1 MKKSQRLMWKIF
13 IFLLGFCA
21 LLLVV
26 LWLFE
31 TVFLSNMYENIR
43 RKEINNAIVL
53 VEKNIDNPNL
63 NLIIMQL
70 SDNSEILVTQAHDF
84 IPPNKPSSENKS
96 SSENRPNPENK
107 PSSENKPNPESRPQ
121 MRQAITEV
129 RDFVTS
135 DGRTVSLV
143 FYAIISPVNATISTI
158 KVQLC
163 YVTGIMFV
171 LSIILAFIIAKTVS
185 KPIEKLNKSAKIL
198 ATGNYDIHFS
208 GKGYREIHEL
218 SDTLNHSASELSKVE
233 RLRRDLMANISHDLR
248 TPLALIYSYAEMMH
262 DFPDEITLEQTQTIM
277 DETKRLSSL
286 VNDILDVSRLETGT
300 MELNTATYNITESIG
315 KTVSRIADLVKKEK
329 YSLIFEHD
337 EEIFV
342 NADEVKITQA
352 IYNLLTNAIHYST
365 NDFTIFIRQ
374 KVINE
379 SVRIEV
385 EDHGEGIDKD
395 NLPYIW
401 DRYYK
406 IDKKHKRAITGTG
419 LGLSIVK
426 KIVELHHGGYGV
438 DSQVGKGSVFWFQI
452 PGINKIQ
459 PKEKQ
464 SS

>member
-31 TVFLSNMYENIR
+31 TVFLSKMYEDIR
-43 RKEINNAIVL
+43 RKEINNAIAL
-53 VEKNIDNPNL
+53 IEKNIDNPNL
-63 NLIIMQL
+63 NQIIMQL
-70 SDNSEILVTQAHDF
+70 SDDSEILVTPAHDF
-84 IPPNKPSSENKS
+84 VPP
-96 SSENRPNPENK
+96 NRPNPENR
-107 PSSENKPNPESRPQ
+107 PAPENRPQ
-121 MRQAITEV
+121 MRQAITEI

-143 FYAIISPVNATISTI
+143 FYAMISPVNATISTI
-158 KVQLC
+158 KVQLY

-171 LSIILAFIIAKTVS
+171 LSIVLSFVIAKTVS

-233 RLRRDLMANISHDLR
+233 RLRRELMANISHDLR
-248 TPLALIYSYAEMMH
+248 TPLALIYSHAEMMH
-262 DFPDEITLEQTQTIM
+262 DFPDEISSEQTQTIM
-277 DETKRLSSL
+277 DETQRLSSL

-300 MELNTATYNITESIG
+300 MELNTAAYNMTESID
-315 KTVSRIADLVKKEK
+315 KTVSRIADLVKKEN
-329 YSLIFEHD
+329 YSLVFEHD
-337 EEIFV
+337 EEVFV

-365 NDFTIFIRQ
+365 NDLTIIIRQ
-374 KVINE
+374 KVIGKV
-379 SVRIEV
+379 VRIEV
-385 EDHGEGIDKD
+385 EDHGEGIGKD

-406 IDKKHKRAITGTG
+406 IDKRHKRAITGTG

-426 KIVELHHGGYGV
+426 KIVELHHGDYGV

-452 PGINKIQ
+452 SGINKVQ
-459 PKEKQ
+459 PKGEQ
-464 SS
+464 SN

>member
-31 TVFLSNMYENIR
+31 TVFLSKMYEDIR
-43 RKEINNAIVL
+43 RKEINNAIAL
-53 VEKNIDNPNL
+53 IEKNIDNPNL
-63 NLIIMQL
+63 NQIIMQL
-70 SDNSEILVTQAHDF
+70 SDDSEILVTPAHDF
-84 IPPNKPSSENKS
+84 VPP
-96 SSENRPNPENK
+96 NRPNPENR
-107 PSSENKPNPESRPQ
+107 PAPENRPQ
-121 MRQAITEV
+121 MRQAITEI

-143 FYAIISPVNATISTI
+143 FYAMISPVNATISTI
-158 KVQLC
+158 KVQLY

-171 LSIILAFIIAKTVS
+171 LSIVLAFAIAKTVS

-233 RLRRDLMANISHDLR
+233 RLRRELMANISHDLR
-248 TPLALIYSYAEMMH
+248 TPLALIYSHAEMMH
-262 DFPDEITLEQTQTIM
+262 DFPDEITSEQTQTIM
-277 DETKRLSSL
+277 DETQRLSSL

-300 MELNTATYNITESIG
+300 MELNAAAYNITESID
-315 KTVSRIADLVKKEK
+315 KTVGRIADLVKKEN
-329 YSLIFEHD
+329 YSLVFEHD
-337 EEIFV
+337 EEVFV

-365 NDFTIFIRQ
+365 NDLTIIIRQ
-374 KVINE
+374 KVTDKV
-379 SVRIEV
+379 VRIEV
-385 EDHGEGIDKD
+385 EDHGEGIGKD

-406 IDKKHKRAITGTG
+406 IDKRHKRAITGTG

-426 KIVELHHGGYGV
+426 KIVELHHGDYGV

-452 PGINKIQ
+452 PGIIKVQ
-459 PKEKQ
+459 PKGEQ
-464 SS
+464 SN

>member
-31 TVFLSNMYENIR
+31 TVFLSKMYEDIR
-43 RKEINNAIVL
+43 RKEIKNAIAL
-53 VEKNIDNPNL
+53 IEKNIDNPNL
-63 NLIIMQL
+63 NQIIMQL
-70 SDNSEILVTQAHDF
+70 SDDSEILVTPAHDF
-84 IPPNKPSSENKS
+84 VPP
-96 SSENRPNPENK
+96 NRPNPENR
-107 PSSENKPNPESRPQ
+107 PAPESRPQ
-121 MRQAITEV
+121 MRQAITET
-129 RDFVTS
+129 RNFVTS

-143 FYAIISPVNATISTI
+143 FYAMISPVNATISTI
-158 KVQLC
+158 KIQLY

-171 LSIILAFIIAKTVS
+171 LSIVLAFVIAKTVS

-233 RLRRDLMANISHDLR
+233 RLRRELMANISHDLR
-248 TPLALIYSYAEMMH
+248 TPLALIYSHAEMMH
-262 DFPDEITLEQTQTIM
+262 DFPDEITSEQTQTIM
-277 DETKRLSSL
+277 DETQRLSSL

-300 MELNTATYNITESIG
+300 MELNTAAYNITESID
-315 KTVSRIADLVKKEK
+315 KTVSRIADLVKKEN
-329 YSLIFEHD
+329 YSLVFEHD
-337 EEIFV
+337 EEVFV

-365 NDFTIFIRQ
+365 NDLTIIIRQ
-374 KVINE
+374 KVIDKV
-379 SVRIEV
+379 VRIEV
-385 EDHGEGIDKD
+385 EDHGEGIGKD

-406 IDKKHKRAITGTG
+406 IDKRHKRAITGTG

-426 KIVELHHGGYGV
+426 KIVELHHGDYGV

-452 PGINKIQ
+452 SGINKVQ
-459 PKEKQ
+459 PKGEQ
-464 SS
+464 SN

>member
-43 RKEINNAIVL
+43 RKEIKNAIVL
-53 VEKNIDNPNL
+53 IEKNINNPNL
-63 NLIIMQL
+63 NQIIMQL
-70 SDNSEILVTQAHDF
+70 ADDSEILVTPSHDF
-84 IPPNKPSSENKS
+84 IPPN
-96 SSENRPNPENK
+96 RPNPDNR
-107 PSSENKPNPESRPQ
+107 PTPDSRPQ
-121 MRQAITEV
+121 MRQAITEI
-129 RDFVTS
+129 RNFVTS
-135 DGRTVSLV
+135 DGRTVSLA

-158 KVQLC
+158 KVQLY

-171 LSIILAFIIAKTVS
+171 LSIVLAFIIAKTVS
-185 KPIEKLNKSAKIL
+185 KPIETLNKSAKIL

-208 GKGYREIHEL
+208 GKGFREIHEL

-233 RLRRDLMANISHDLR
+233 RLRRELMANISHDLR
-248 TPLALIYSYAEMMH
+248 TPLSLIYSHAEMMH

-277 DETKRLSSL
+277 DETQRLSSL

-300 MELNTATYNITESIG
+300 MELNTASYNITESID

-329 YSLIFEHD
+329 VSLVFVHD
-337 EEIFV
+337 EEVFV
-342 NADEVKITQA
+342 NADEVKIT
-352 IYNLLTNAIHYST
+352 H
-365 NDFTIFIRQ
+365 
-374 KVINE
+374 
-379 SVRIEV
+379 
-385 EDHGEGIDKD
+385 HGEGIDKD
-395 NLPYIW
+395 HLPYIW

-406 IDKKHKRAITGTG
+406 IDKRHKRAITGTG

-426 KIVELHHGGYGV
+426 KIVELHQGSYGV
-438 DSQVGKGSVFWFQI
+438 DSQVGNGSVFWFQI
-452 PGINKIQ
+452 PGINKVQ
-459 PKEKQ
+459 PKGEQ

>member
-31 TVFLSNMYENIR
+31 TVFLSKMYEDIR
-43 RKEINNAIVL
+43 RKEIKNAIAL
-53 VEKNIDNPNL
+53 IEKNIDNPNL
-63 NLIIMQL
+63 NQIIMQL
-70 SDNSEILVTQAHDF
+70 SDDSEILVTPAHDF
-84 IPPNKPSSENKS
+84 VPP
-96 SSENRPNPENK
+96 NRPNPENR
-107 PSSENKPNPESRPQ
+107 PAPENRPQ
-121 MRQAITEV
+121 MRQAITET
-129 RDFVTS
+129 RNFVTS

-143 FYAIISPVNATISTI
+143 FYAMISPVNATISTI
-158 KVQLC
+158 KIQLY

-171 LSIILAFIIAKTVS
+171 LSIVLAFVIAKTVS

-233 RLRRDLMANISHDLR
+233 RLRRELMANISHDLR
-248 TPLALIYSYAEMMH
+248 TPLALIYSHAEMMH
-262 DFPDEITLEQTQTIM
+262 DFPDEITSEQTQTIM
-277 DETKRLSSL
+277 DETQRLSSL

-300 MELNTATYNITESIG
+300 MELNTAAYNITESID
-315 KTVSRIADLVKKEK
+315 KTVSRIADLVKKEN
-329 YSLIFEHD
+329 YSLVFEHD
-337 EEIFV
+337 EEVFV

-365 NDFTIFIRQ
+365 NDLTIIIRQ
-374 KVINE
+374 KVIDKV
-379 SVRIEV
+379 VRIEV
-385 EDHGEGIDKD
+385 EDHGEGIGKD

-406 IDKKHKRAITGTG
+406 IDKRHKRAITGTG

-426 KIVELHHGGYGV
+426 KIVELHHGDYGV

-452 PGINKIQ
+452 SGINKVQ
-459 PKEKQ
+459 PKGEQ
-464 SS
+464 SN

>member
-31 TVFLSNMYENIR
+31 TVFLSKMYEDIR
-43 RKEINNAIVL
+43 RKEINNAIAL
-53 VEKNIDNPNL
+53 IEKNIDNPNL
-63 NLIIMQL
+63 NQIIMQL
-70 SDNSEILVTQAHDF
+70 SDDSEILVTPAHDF
-84 IPPNKPSSENKS
+84 EPP
-96 SSENRPNPENK
+96 NRPNPENR
-107 PSSENKPNPESRPQ
+107 PAPENRPQ
-121 MRQAITEV
+121 MRQAITEI
-129 RDFVTS
+129 RDFVTT
-135 DGRTVSLV
+135 DGKTVSLV
-143 FYAIISPVNATISTI
+143 FYAMISPVNATISTI
-158 KVQLC
+158 KVQLY
-163 YVTGIMFV
+163 YVTCIMFI
-171 LSIILAFIIAKTVS
+171 LSIVLAFVIAKTVS

-233 RLRRDLMANISHDLR
+233 RLRRELMANISHDLR
-248 TPLALIYSYAEMMH
+248 TPLALIYSHAEMMH
-262 DFPDEITLEQTQTIM
+262 DFPDEITSEQTQTIM
-277 DETKRLSSL
+277 DETQRLSSL

-300 MELNTATYNITESIG
+300 MELNTAAYNMTESID
-315 KTVSRIADLVKKEK
+315 KTVSRIADLVKKEN
-329 YSLIFEHD
+329 YSLVFEHD
-337 EEIFV
+337 EEVFV

-365 NDFTIFIRQ
+365 NDLTIIIRQ
-374 KVINE
+374 KVIGKL
-379 SVRIEV
+379 VRIEV
-385 EDHGEGIDKD
+385 EDHGEGIGKD

-406 IDKKHKRAITGTG
+406 IDKRHKRAITGTG

-426 KIVELHHGGYGV
+426 KIVELHHGDYGV

-452 PGINKIQ
+452 SGINKVQ
-459 PKEKQ
+459 PKGEQ
-464 SS
+464 SN

>member
-31 TVFLSNMYENIR
+31 TVFLSKMYEDIR
-43 RKEINNAIVL
+43 RKEIKNAIAL
-53 VEKNIDNPNL
+53 IEKNIDNPNL
-63 NLIIMQL
+63 NQIIMQL
-70 SDNSEILVTQAHDF
+70 SDDSEILVTPAHDF
-84 IPPNKPSSENKS
+84 VPP
-96 SSENRPNPENK
+96 NRPNPENR
-107 PSSENKPNPESRPQ
+107 PAPESRPQ
-121 MRQAITEV
+121 MRQAITET
-129 RDFVTS
+129 RNFVTS

-143 FYAIISPVNATISTI
+143 FYAMISPVNATISTI
-158 KVQLC
+158 KIQLY

-171 LSIILAFIIAKTVS
+171 LSIVLAFVIAKTVS

-233 RLRRDLMANISHDLR
+233 RLRRELMANISHDLR
-248 TPLALIYSYAEMMH
+248 TPLALIYSHAEMMH
-262 DFPDEITLEQTQTIM
+262 DFPDEITSEQTQTIM
-277 DETKRLSSL
+277 DETQRLSSL

-300 MELNTATYNITESIG
+300 MELNTAAYNMTESID
-315 KTVSRIADLVKKEK
+315 KTVSRIADLVKKEN
-329 YSLIFEHD
+329 YSLVFEHD
-337 EEIFV
+337 EEVFV

-365 NDFTIFIRQ
+365 NDLTIIIRQ
-374 KVINE
+374 KVIDKV
-379 SVRIEV
+379 VRIEV
-385 EDHGEGIDKD
+385 EDHGEGIGKD

-406 IDKKHKRAITGTG
+406 IDKRHKRAITGTG

-426 KIVELHHGGYGV
+426 KIVELHHGDYGV
-438 DSQVGKGSVFWFQI
+438 DSQEGKGSVFWFQI
-452 PGINKIQ
+452 PGINKVQ
-459 PKEKQ
+459 PKGEQ

>member
-31 TVFLSNMYENIR
+31 TVFLSKMYEDIR
-43 RKEINNAIVL
+43 RKEINNAIAL
-53 VEKNIDNPNL
+53 IEKNIDNPNL
-63 NLIIMQL
+63 NQIIMQL
-70 SDNSEILVTQAHDF
+70 SDDSEILVTPAHDF
-84 IPPNKPSSENKS
+84 VPP
-96 SSENRPNPENK
+96 NRPNPENR
-107 PSSENKPNPESRPQ
+107 PAPENRPQ
-121 MRQAITEV
+121 MRQAITET
-129 RDFVTS
+129 RDFIMS

-143 FYAIISPVNATISTI
+143 FYAMISPVNATISTI
-158 KVQLC
+158 KVQLY
-163 YVTGIMFV
+163 YVTGIMFI
-171 LSIILAFIIAKTVS
+171 LSIVLAFVIAKTVS

-233 RLRRDLMANISHDLR
+233 RLRRELMANISHDLR
-248 TPLALIYSYAEMMH
+248 TPLALIYSHAEMMH
-262 DFPDEITLEQTQTIM
+262 DFPDEITSEQTQTIM
-277 DETKRLSSL
+277 DETQRLSSL

-300 MELNTATYNITESIG
+300 MELNTAAYNMTESID
-315 KTVSRIADLVKKEK
+315 KTVSRIADLVKKEN
-329 YSLIFEHD
+329 YSLVFEHD
-337 EEIFV
+337 EEVFV

-365 NDFTIFIRQ
+365 NDLTIIIRQ
-374 KVINE
+374 KVTDKV
-379 SVRIEV
+379 VRIEV
-385 EDHGEGIDKD
+385 EDHGEGIGKD

-406 IDKKHKRAITGTG
+406 IDKRHKRAITGTG

-426 KIVELHHGGYGV
+426 KIVELHHGDYGV

-452 PGINKIQ
+452 SGINKVQ
-459 PKEKQ
+459 PKGEQ
-464 SS
+464 SN

>member
-21 LLLVV
+21 LLLVI

-31 TVFLSNMYENIR
+31 TVFLSKMYEDIR
-43 RKEINNAIVL
+43 RKEINNAIAMI
-53 VEKNIDNPNL
+53 EKNIDNPNL
-63 NLIIMQL
+63 NQIIMQL
-70 SDNSEILVTQAHDF
+70 SDDSEILVTPAPDF
-84 IPPNKPSSENKS
+84 VPP
-96 SSENRPNPENK
+96 NRPNPENR
-107 PSSENKPNPESRPQ
+107 PAPENRPQ
-121 MRQAITEV
+121 MRQAITET
-129 RDFVTS
+129 RDFITS

-143 FYAIISPVNATISTI
+143 FYAMISPVNATISTI
-158 KVQLC
+158 KVQLY

-171 LSIILAFIIAKTVS
+171 LSIILAFAIAKTVS

-233 RLRRDLMANISHDLR
+233 RLRRELMANISHDLR
-248 TPLALIYSYAEMMH
+248 TPLALIYSHAEMMH
-262 DFPDEITLEQTQTIM
+262 DFPDEITSEQTQTIM
-277 DETKRLSSL
+277 DETRRLSSL

-300 MELNTATYNITESIG
+300 MELNAAAYNITESID
-315 KTVSRIADLVKKEK
+315 KTVGRIADLVKKEN
-329 YSLIFEHD
+329 YSLVFEHD
-337 EEIFV
+337 EEVFV

-365 NDFTIFIRQ
+365 NDLTIIIRQ
-374 KVINE
+374 KVTDKV
-379 SVRIEV
+379 VRIEV
-385 EDHGEGIDKD
+385 EDHGEGIGKD

-406 IDKKHKRAITGTG
+406 IDKRHKRAITGTG

-426 KIVELHHGGYGV
+426 KIVELHHGDYGV

-452 PGINKIQ
+452 PGINKVQ
-459 PKEKQ
+459 PKGEQ
-464 SS
+464 SN

>member
-31 TVFLSNMYENIR
+31 TVFLSKMYEDIR
-43 RKEINNAIVL
+43 RKEIKNAIAL
-53 VEKNIDNPNL
+53 IEKNIDNPNL
-63 NLIIMQL
+63 NQIIMQL
-70 SDNSEILVTQAHDF
+70 SDDSEILVTPAHDF
-84 IPPNKPSSENKS
+84 VPP
-96 SSENRPNPENK
+96 NRPNPENR
-107 PSSENKPNPESRPQ
+107 PAPENRPQ
-121 MRQAITEV
+121 MRQAITET

-143 FYAIISPVNATISTI
+143 FYAMISPVNATISTI
-158 KVQLC
+158 KVQLY

-171 LSIILAFIIAKTVS
+171 LSIVLAFAIAKTVS

-233 RLRRDLMANISHDLR
+233 RLRRELMANISHDLR
-248 TPLALIYSYAEMMH
+248 TPLALIYSHAEMMH
-262 DFPDEITLEQTQTIM
+262 DFPDEITSEQTQTIM
-277 DETKRLSSL
+277 DETQRLSSL

-300 MELNTATYNITESIG
+300 MELNTAAYNMTESID
-315 KTVSRIADLVKKEK
+315 KTVSRIADLVKKEN
-329 YSLIFEHD
+329 YSLVFEHD
-337 EEIFV
+337 EEVFV

-365 NDFTIFIRQ
+365 NDLTIIIRQ
-374 KVINE
+374 KVIDKV
-379 SVRIEV
+379 VRIEV
-385 EDHGEGIDKD
+385 EDHGEGIGKD

-406 IDKKHKRAITGTG
+406 IDKRHKRAITGTG

-426 KIVELHHGGYGV
+426 KIVELHHGDYGV

-452 PGINKIQ
+452 SGINKVQ
-459 PKEKQ
+459 PKGEQ
-464 SS
+464 SN

>member
-31 TVFLSNMYENIR
+31 TVFLSKMYEDIR
-43 RKEINNAIVL
+43 RKEINNAIAL
-53 VEKNIDNPNL
+53 IEKNIDNPNL
-63 NLIIMQL
+63 NQIIMQL
-70 SDNSEILVTQAHDF
+70 SDDSEILVTTAHDF
-84 IPPNKPSSENKS
+84 VPP
-96 SSENRPNPENK
+96 NRPNPENR
-107 PSSENKPNPESRPQ
+107 PAPENRPQ
-121 MRQAITEV
+121 MRQAITEI

-143 FYAIISPVNATISTI
+143 FYAMISPVNATISTI
-158 KVQLC
+158 KVQLY
-163 YVTGIMFV
+163 YVTGIMFF
-171 LSIILAFIIAKTVS
+171 LSIVLAFVIAKTVS

-233 RLRRDLMANISHDLR
+233 RLRRELMANISHDLR
-248 TPLALIYSYAEMMH
+248 TPLALIYSHAEMMH
-262 DFPDEITLEQTQTIM
+262 DFPDEITSEQTQTIM
-277 DETKRLSSL
+277 DETQRLSSL

-300 MELNTATYNITESIG
+300 MELNTAAYNITESID
-315 KTVSRIADLVKKEK
+315 KTVGRIADLVKKEN
-329 YSLIFEHD
+329 YSLVFEHG
-337 EEIFV
+337 EEVFV

-365 NDFTIFIRQ
+365 NDLTIIIRQ
-374 KVINE
+374 KVIDKV
-379 SVRIEV
+379 VRIEV
-385 EDHGEGIDKD
+385 EDHGEGIGKD

-406 IDKKHKRAITGTG
+406 IDKRHKRAITGTG

-426 KIVELHHGGYGV
+426 KIVELHHGDYGV
-438 DSQVGKGSVFWFQI
+438 DSQVGKGSVFWIQI
-452 PGINKIQ
+452 PGINKVQ
-459 PKEKQ
+459 PKGEQ
-464 SS
+464 SN